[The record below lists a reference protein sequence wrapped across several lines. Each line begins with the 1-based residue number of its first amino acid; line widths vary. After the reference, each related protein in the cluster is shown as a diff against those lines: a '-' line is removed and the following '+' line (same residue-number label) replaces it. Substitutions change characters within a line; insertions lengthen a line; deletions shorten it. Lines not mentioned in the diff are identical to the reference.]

1 VVVNTANPGFCY
13 SSLRSNLPFVVR
25 LLTQLME
32 LALARETKTGSSILV
47 WASLAGTSGEV
58 SPDLRDKQ
66 RGAYVSDWKVSEPS
80 DFVLSDEGK
89 AIGERLWVRIWCLAE
104 FTECADRVYRKR
116 HSKF

>member
-1 VVVNTANPGFCY
+1 
-13 SSLRSNLPFVVR
+13 
-25 LLTQLME
+25 ME
-32 LALARETKTGSSILV
+32 LALGRETKTGSSILV

-89 AIGERLWVRIWCLAE
+89 AVGERLWVRILWLVK
-104 FTECADRVYRKR
+104 FTECADGVYRRR
-116 HSKF
+116 HSRS